1 MVVTQAKAPVTASRF
16 LDYIHGPT
24 RPVLVFDG
32 ATGTSLQDQGLT
44 AEDFGGL
51 DLEGCNE
58 NLVITRPDAVQA
70 VHRQFLDVGCDVIET
85 DTFGAASIVPATNRG
100 FSGVLYSS
108 ATSRASWAARRL
120 SSKA

>member
-44 AEDFGGL
+44 ADDFGGP

-70 VHRQFLDVGCDVIET
+70 VHRQFLDVGCDVIELHFEFALRCWVT
-85 DTFGAASIVPATNRG
+85 QHAKK
-100 FSGVLYSS
+100 FSE
-108 ATSRASWAARRL
+108 R
-120 SSKA
+120 